1 MSGLTSEETAALL
14 SYLHH
19 DRALP
24 PGLRTIAQK
33 LEDTLIVPRP
43 RVPKTAH
50 ERHLPSP
57 VSLGFRTPNT
67 AVPVTPTR
75 RPSTFLATPTTRP
88 DFTPLTFS
96 GLVSSPFRL
105 SPPVSTPISV
115 HDRRLSRSVYLDK
128 SVTPI
133 YSLPATAPPCATGQ
147 ITQSDPSVDLL
158 PQLFTTVAPP
168 II

>member
-19 DRALP
+19 DHALP

-57 VSLGFRTPNT
+57 VSLGFRTPKT

-115 HDRRLSRSVYLDK
+115 HDRRLSRPSLPLLA
-128 SVTPI
+128 PI